1 MDDTFRSQ
9 FRLPWPVYLQLKAA
23 AAASGRSL
31 NGELVAQLSNALLTP
46 SDDVALGKVAPSPL
60 TTDQLS
66 QVLGHIGLRN
76 LLTPKELDTV
86 AKRLQALL
94 ASDK

>member
-31 NGELVAQLSNALLTP
+31 NAELVAQLSNALSTP
-46 SDDVALGKVAPSPL
+46 GDEAAPAKVAPL
-60 TTDQLS
+60 TTEQLS
-66 QVLGHIGLRN
+66 LVLGHIGLRN
-76 LLTPKELDTV
+76 LLTPKEMDTV

>member
-1 MDDTFRSQ
+1 MDDTYRSQ

-23 AAASGRSL
+23 AEASGRSL
-31 NGELVAQLSNALLTP
+31 NAELVAQLSSALSTP
-46 SDDVALGKVAPSPL
+46 SDDTALVSVAPL

-76 LLTPKELDTV
+76 LLTPKEMDTV
-86 AKRLQALL
+86 AKRLQTLL